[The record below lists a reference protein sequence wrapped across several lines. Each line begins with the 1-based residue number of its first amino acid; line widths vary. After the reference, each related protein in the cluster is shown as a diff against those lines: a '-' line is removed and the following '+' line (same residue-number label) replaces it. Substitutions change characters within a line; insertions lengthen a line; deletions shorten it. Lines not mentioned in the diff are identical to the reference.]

1 MYFNCYVI
9 KLYHLGWVFFRGDSV
24 INIWVGREP
33 QNTESQLYYSV
44 NVVSET
50 ISLFPINF
58 LFAFFT
64 SLMPSLHPM
73 LSHRIMKY
81 CTSNKYLNMHLQY
94 VTKCLLVLKIYT
106 LQARLHPILI
116 QMQHFCI
123 LVCRLGVSF
132 LRGVNL
138 LYQKPIFITS
148 HPVICCH
155 TNYDALLTT
164 SV

>member
-1 MYFNCYVI
+1 MLFNCI
-9 KLYHLGWVFFRGDSV
+9 IWGGFFFWV

-50 ISLFPINF
+50 IIIIFPINF

-64 SLMPSLHPM
+64 SLMQSLHPM

-132 LRGVNL
+132 LCGVNL
-138 LYQKPIFITS
+138 LYQKPIFIAS

>member
-1 MYFNCYVI
+1 MLLNCI
-9 KLYHLGWVFFRGDSV
+9 IWGGFFFREDSV

-50 ISLFPINF
+50 IIIIFPINF

-64 SLMPSLHPM
+64 SLMQSLHPM

-106 LQARLHPILI
+106 L
-116 QMQHFCI
+116 
-123 LVCRLGVSF
+123 
-132 LRGVNL
+132 
-138 LYQKPIFITS
+138 
-148 HPVICCH
+148 
-155 TNYDALLTT
+155 
-164 SV
+164 

>member
-1 MYFNCYVI
+1 MLFNCI
-9 KLYHLGWVFFRGDSV
+9 IWGGVFFRGDSV

>member
-1 MYFNCYVI
+1 MLLNCI
-9 KLYHLGWVFFRGDSV
+9 IWGGFFFRGDSV

-50 ISLFPINF
+50 IIITFPINF

-64 SLMPSLHPM
+64 SLMQSLHPM

-106 LQARLHPILI
+106 LQARLHPIVI

-138 LYQKPIFITS
+138 LYQKPIFMTS

>member
-1 MYFNCYVI
+1 MLLNCI
-9 KLYHLGWVFFRGDSV
+9 IWGGVFFRGDSV

-50 ISLFPINF
+50 ILLFPINF

-64 SLMPSLHPM
+64 SLMQSLHPM

-132 LRGVNL
+132 LCGVNL

>member
-1 MYFNCYVI
+1 MLLNCI
-9 KLYHLGWVFFRGDSV
+9 IWGGVFFRGDSV